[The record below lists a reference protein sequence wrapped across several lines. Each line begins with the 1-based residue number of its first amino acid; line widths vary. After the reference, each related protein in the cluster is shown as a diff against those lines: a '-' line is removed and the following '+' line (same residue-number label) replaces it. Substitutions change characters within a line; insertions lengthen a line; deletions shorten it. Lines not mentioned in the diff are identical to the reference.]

1 MNTLLNHFEI
11 NTIGKTKLIK
21 FFEIFF
27 ENILTMMFFF
37 DIFNSSSNG
46 EEIEKKLNLR
56 TKESK
61 NSNFKI
67 NSMNFEERPGD
78 VK

>member
-11 NTIGKTKLIK
+11 NTIGKIKLIK

-61 NSNFKI
+61 NRKFKI
-67 NSMNFEERPGD
+67 NPVKFKERP
-78 VK
+78 